1 MDVLYIGDYKLH
13 ASEFQ
18 VGADTFKQFHSK
30 VKDYEPLLKA
40 MEGMDGVEPEFL
52 DGPDTMTD
60 FPRTL
65 EGLQEYDALIVSDLS
80 RGTLE
85 PHFFDDAIPGPNL
98 LRIIKEYVESGGAL
112 IYCGGWMTFQG
123 YQGTGN
129 WQGTVVEDVPPTELK
144 PVFDDRVERPSGAE
158 PTVTDDDHPL
168 TADLGEAGLPT
179 LYGYNEVAGLQGDSE
194 LLATVNGDPLL
205 AAGEFGEGR
214 TVVYTSDPGIK
225 WGYGMVEW
233 DDYDEFWHN
242 TLEWATGEA

>member
-1 MDVLYIGDYKLH
+1 MQVLYIGDFKLH

-18 VGADTFKQFHSK
+18 MGADTFKQFHRK
-30 VKDYEPLLKA
+30 VKDYEPLLHA

-60 FPRTL
+60 FPRSVEEL
-65 EGLQEYDALIVSDLS
+65 REYDALVMSDIS

-98 LRIIKEYVESGGAL
+98 LRIIKKYVESGGAL
-112 IYCGGWMTFQG
+112 VYCGGWATFQG

-129 WQGTVVEDVPPTELK
+129 WQGTPVEDVLPTEIK

-158 PTVTDDDHPL
+158 PTVTDDEHPI
-168 TADLGEAGLPT
+168 ASDLGTGGLPT
-179 LYGYNEVAGLQGDSE
+179 VYGYNAVAGLRGDSD

-205 AAGEFGEGR
+205 ATGEFGDGR
-214 TVVYTSDPGIK
+214 TVAYTSDPGIK

-233 DDYDEFWHN
+233 DDYESFWHRVLDW
-242 TLEWATGEA
+242 TAKE